1 MSAEPIASQ
10 KKMPSDDVPRR
21 MLVLSL
27 GLIKSNEV
35 ADDDKLVIGGAC
47 QCIEFCLTGRTS
59 FGPTALECGIFE
71 FAVA

>member
-21 MLVLSL
+21 MLVQSL
-27 GLIKSNEV
+27 KSNEV